1 MPTIWSCVIALEAGD
16 KPFILDTLFHA
27 ELIMD
32 KIHINVMRKEVRAD
46 QATDISDSKEYNLQT
61 KFNFKAQFA
70 NVDVDVDGVAI

>member
-1 MPTIWSCVIALEAGD
+1 
-16 KPFILDTLFHA
+16 
-27 ELIMD
+27 MD